1 MFIISY
7 INNKRVLLVV
17 AVFYMQSA
25 NAFFYFFFLLF
36 LEIISYTGQ
45 THIWSKCINMHVID
59 TMLDTSD

>member
-7 INNKRVLLVV
+7 INNKRVLVVV

-25 NAFFYFFFLLF
+25 NAFFLFQLF